1 MSMESQGE
9 QINIRG
15 DIMGPEHGDIK
26 YLKRDDIGAV
36 MAKGLSET
44 YQANPKNPV
53 EFFAKW
59 LLNYGK
65 TDGASQE
72 VCNCLNCSFYF
83 LGYHQPQRSCD
94 AQEGTRGGPTERK
107 SSS

>member
-1 MSMESQGE
+1 MESACE

-15 DIMGPEHGDIK
+15 DIMGAEHPDIK

-44 YQANPKNPV
+44 YEANPKNPV

-65 TDGASQE
+65 TDST
-72 VCNCLNCSFYF
+72 S
-83 LGYHQPQRSCD
+83 
-94 AQEGTRGGPTERK
+94 
-107 SSS
+107 

>member
-1 MSMESQGE
+1 
-9 QINIRG
+9 
-15 DIMGPEHGDIK
+15 MGPEHGDIK

-72 VCNCLNCSFYF
+72 ATTSRREVAMLKKAHEEDQQK
-83 LGYHQPQRSCD
+83 GQ
-94 AQEGTRGGPTERK
+94 AAAEEEARGKDLAE
-107 SSS
+107 